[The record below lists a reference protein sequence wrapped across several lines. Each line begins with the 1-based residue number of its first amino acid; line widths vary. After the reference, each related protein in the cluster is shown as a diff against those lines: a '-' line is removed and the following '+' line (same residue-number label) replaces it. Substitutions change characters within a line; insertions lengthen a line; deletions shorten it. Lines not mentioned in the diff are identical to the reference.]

1 MPFLRA
7 ANIPA
12 KKAATATP
20 RKPCQVCD
28 ERIMEAVRAW
38 IREDDTSTNAE
49 LAILGLL

>member
-20 RKPCQVCD
+20 RKPRPVCD
-28 ERIMEAVRAW
+28 ETIMEAVRMW
-38 IREDDTSTNAE
+38 LHEDDISTNRE
-49 LAILGLL
+49 LAVLGLL